1 MTGYLKKGRAVK
13 YNRNVYQALTMI
25 TQFGI
30 NMLVPIFLCSFAG
43 MFLDKKLGTS
53 FWMIVLFFVGTL
65 AGFTNV
71 FRFAK
76 RIYETPAM
84 TRRRSTAS
92 VRDSGESA
100 ADLQQE
106 AADDQNAQK
115 RGEL

>member
-76 RIYETPAM
+76 RIYETPAVR
-84 TRRRSTAS
+84 RRRSTAF